1 MSLNMNNTFLF
12 MNWFA
17 DHHFSSINSIDD
29 LRSSLTPQLWDD
41 FINSDFLITNTH
53 SLVHSIKNKAIRSLN
68 NYPRPNKKN
77 AKSLNGTQ
85 VNDPDGAPTQDT
97 PAEAPPAP
105 VEEGVAPTPKKSRV
119 KKPVVTKSSDPDGS
133 LQDTPTLD
141 TPVEAPP
148 APVPK
153 KSRVKKPVTKPSDT
167 VNDTI
172 NDTVGYP
179 IETVIDKKS
188 KKPRVNHSKS
198 NLSTKEPDDT
208 LVIGLPNHDF
218 HEIQL
223 QLIHVNGQ
231 DAFID
236 DAHNVFTF

>member
-41 FINSDFLITNTH
+41 FINSDFLVTNTH

-68 NYPRPNKKN
+68 NIPKPRPNKKN
-77 AKSLNGTQ
+77 ATKH
-85 VNDPDGAPTQDT
+85 VNDPVNDPIND
-97 PAEAPPAP
+97 P
-105 VEEGVAPTPKKSRV
+105 VNDPIND
-119 KKPVVTKSSDPDGS
+119 PVGS
-133 LQDTPTLD
+133 TVD

-153 KSRVKKPVTKPSDT
+153 KSRVKKTVTKPP
-167 VNDTI
+167 NTI
-172 NDTVGYP
+172 NDPVESTVDTP
-179 IETVIDKKS
+179 VETVIDKKS

-198 NLSTKEPDDT
+198 NLSSKEPDT
-208 LVIGLPNHDF
+208 LVIGLPNDDF
-218 HEIQL
+218 QEIQL

-236 DAHNVFTF
+236 DANNVFTF